1 MSKPKKLKKEYDLWS
16 FPDGSFRLVEHVRQL
31 TPEEVDAFYK
41 KHGIDPNKNGVLNL
55 PKKKNDS

>member
-41 KHGIDPNKNGVLNL
+41 KHGIDAIKHGVLNFT
-55 PKKKNDS
+55 KKISKK